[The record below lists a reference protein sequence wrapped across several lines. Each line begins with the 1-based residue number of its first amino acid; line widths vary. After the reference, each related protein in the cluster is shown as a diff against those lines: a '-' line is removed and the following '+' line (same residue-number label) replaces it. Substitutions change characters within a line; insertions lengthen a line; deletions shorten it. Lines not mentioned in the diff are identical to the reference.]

1 MWQTLTFPLRAAG
14 RLLAALLP
22 PAAIAAAVWLIAG
35 PRTLTF
41 VITAAV
47 CLAWALVAVYVWRAQ
62 VDGAVR
68 RMHRGLA
75 KRGERW

>member
-1 MWQTLTFPLRAAG
+1 MWQALTFPLRAAG
-14 RLLAALLP
+14 RLLLALFP
-22 PAAIAAAVWLIAG
+22 PAAIVTAVWLIAG
-35 PRTLTF
+35 LHSLTF

-47 CLAWALVAVYVWRAQ
+47 CLAWALVAGYVWRAQ

-68 RMHRGLA
+68 RMHRGIA